1 MATSSTDKLV
11 KIIQEGQVQMLDYLR
26 RADER
31 GERQSRATLKALAA
45 LHDSIRDGQKTLLDG
60 QKVLHDGQKTLHDGQ
75 KTLHDG
81 QKTLLDGQKTLGQM
95 LLDMQA
101 ITVRALDLTRDI
113 HSEVLDKKSSQH

>member
-45 LHDSIRDGQKTLLDG
+45 LHDSIRDGQK
-60 QKVLHDGQKTLHDGQ
+60 VLHDGQKTL
-75 KTLHDG
+75 LNG